1 MTKEVRV
8 QYLTDEAGN
17 KQAAVVPFKEWEA
30 ILHEL
35 EELRTRSFVIDVG
48 FEDSP
53 VLAEAS
59 ERLRI
64 LLFRERLKTAFS
76 EVDAIR
82 QGKAPRTSLTEFLD
96 EG

>member
-35 EELRTRSFVIDVG
+35 EELRARSFIIEVG
-48 FEDSP
+48 RENSP
-53 VLAEAS
+53 VSTEAS
-59 ERLRI
+59 EKLRV

-76 EVDAIR
+76 EADAIR
-82 QGKAPRTSLTEFLD
+82 QGKTPRISLTEFLD